1 MKSFKNIL
9 VVVDSTRTE
18 HHELER
24 AMKLA
29 EHGGVKLHLVDI
41 VKDAS
46 LTVRLLSR
54 DYLHIHELLVKEK
67 REQLQVLVDHCKSHG
82 IEADGEVARPAGKGD
97 SPPGLGGPGKS
108 MGPTRHGFAVDD
120 LAALGDD
127 GETVSLRLIHEGG
140 GKERPR
146 TGKGLTA
153 RRGQP
158 GQESGTR
165 GGQKGPPV
173 DLDRHQSPSPK
184 EKPAESPAA
193 GAISSF
199 SRSMT

>member
-41 VKDAS
+41 VKDAN

-82 IEADGEVARPAGKGD
+82 IEADGEVLEGV
-97 SPPGLGGPGKS
+97 SSQL
-108 MGPTRHGFAVDD
+108 TL
-120 LAALGDD
+120 LAAQRIGADLIVRATKGRAVVKP
-127 GETVSLRLIHEGG
+127 ETWEPPLRNSSNDSCAPCGWRI
-140 GKERPR
+140 R
-146 TGKGLTA
+146 TT
-153 RRGQP
+153 
-158 GQESGTR
+158 
-165 GGQKGPPV
+165 
-173 DLDRHQSPSPK
+173 SPSATQLSLP
-184 EKPAESPAA
+184 
-193 GAISSF
+193 
-199 SRSMT
+199 SMPRQATKLTND